1 MQVAAINQINNQK
14 DNGKKQ
20 KTGSDYHI
28 EIWLYP
34 NHILGFVK
42 EYPIYKVIRQPL
54 KQQENDHTSDES
66 AQ

>member
-1 MQVAAINQINNQK
+1 MQVAAINQN
-14 DNGKKQ
+14 KQ
-20 KTGSDYHI
+20 SKGQW
-28 EIWLYP
+28 EKAK
-34 NHILGFVK
+34 NLGFVK